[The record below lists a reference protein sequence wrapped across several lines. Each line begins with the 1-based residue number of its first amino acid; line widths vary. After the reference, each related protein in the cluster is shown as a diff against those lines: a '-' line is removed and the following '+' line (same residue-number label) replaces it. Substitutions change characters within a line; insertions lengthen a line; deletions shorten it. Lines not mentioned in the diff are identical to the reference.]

1 MARLWPLLAASYAAR
16 FVRVVWLDTYG
27 LEARLRPINLDCKEE
42 HSYELSVRLPERLR
56 CDLIL
61 EHCERVPR
69 KLTTRQRGD

>member
-1 MARLWPLLAASYAAR
+1 VTGTYSGLVERLRPHVSRY
-16 FVRVVWLDTYG
+16 FPH
-27 LEARLRPINLDCKEE
+27 ARLRPINLDCKEE

-69 KLTTRQRGD
+69 KLTTRRRGD